1 MRSQNCYNFLG
12 PIVAISG
19 KRKKKKNS
27 SFSQTSERKLNIQIS
42 VNIFMLTWEATIMKY
57 PSRTFWIQIFSKLK
71 QNEAIMGFWKVL
83 TICLPKQYAVS
94 NLSYFTQIFYS
105 KVRLQCAFIHGG
117 NHLSGT
123 AELVETSEI

>member
-19 KRKKKKNS
+19 KRKKKKTVHLARRLRGNWTYK
-27 SFSQTSERKLNIQIS
+27 SQS
-42 VNIFMLTWEATIMKY
+42 
-57 PSRTFWIQIFSKLK
+57 IFSCWLGKQPSWNIPVGHFGFRYFIKLK